1 METYMDGV
9 DFEPALVDLSFAEGS
24 MAGAE
29 IRARVPGIGV
39 GDGEKFMLVNMA
51 DNQPICNSV
60 RIEKYGEL
68 KCNTTAG

>member
-1 METYMDGV
+1 MDGV

-39 GDGEKFMLVNMA
+39 GDGEKVTAVVAAVVMAVNVVAVVAAVAMA
-51 DNQPICNSV
+51 IAV
-60 RIEKYGEL
+60 
-68 KCNTTAG
+68 

>member
-1 METYMDGV
+1 
-9 DFEPALVDLSFAEGS
+9 

-51 DNQPICNSV
+51 DNQPICDSV